1 VEAAEVVR
9 AGNGRHRL
17 LERLVPEETKQ

>member
-1 VEAAEVVR
+1 VEAPEVVR
-9 AGNGRHRL
+9 AGNGGHRV